1 MRRRIQMTCN
11 KSVSLPGRH
20 RGTPLHKP
28 FNLVSLNCLVFL
40 NHFYFKYVP
49 NRKEKSRMTSW
60 LLLLLGSIDFLCA
73 HWNNIWQLEKKE
85 ANWTE
90 EGTNVAKD
98 RKLNIIQSYCPVSG
112 NKCVKTTK
120 FITVS
125 SLSKNHAMKCTKTA
139 TAVSSFNLWQY
150 LEIRQNIWKYAL
162 LKAVRLYFSLH
173 QVSSC
178 KRCELPA
185 L

>member
-60 LLLLLGSIDFLCA
+60 LLSLLGSIDFLCA

-125 SLSKNHAMKCTKTA
+125 SLQKPCYEMHENCHSSEFIQLVTVSWNKAEHMKICF
-139 TAVSSFNLWQY
+139 VESSP
-150 LEIRQNIWKYAL
+150 
-162 LKAVRLYFSLH
+162 SLFFLT
-173 QVSSC
+173 SSQ
-178 KRCELPA
+178 
-185 L
+185 